1 MELAR
6 AKRYRDKISRIIH
19 SITDI
24 KDWASSQE
32 VFLEDRKTRLATY
45 KAFQEA
51 VEAITDIV
59 AMMVKDLGEIPKD
72 DYTNI
77 ETLYNKKIISSELKK
92 AIKEAN
98 GLRNRVVHEYNGIL
112 DEVAYASIM
121 KLIDDMED
129 FARVVE
135 EWVSK
140 NL

>member
-1 MELAR
+1 MELGR
-6 AKRYRDKISRIIH
+6 AKRYRDKISRIIQK
-19 SITDI
+19 ITDI

-77 ETLYNKKIISSELKK
+77 ETLYHKKIISSELKN

>member
-6 AKRYRDKISRIIH
+6 AKRYRDKISRIIQ

>member
-1 MELAR
+1 MELSR
-6 AKRYRDKISRIIH
+6 AKRYKDKVSKIIQN
-19 SITDI
+19 IRDI
-24 KDWASSQE
+24 KEWASSEE

-72 DYTNI
+72 DYTNLEI
-77 ETLYNKKIISSELKK
+77 IHNKNIISSELKK

-98 GLRNRVVHEYNGIL
+98 GLRNRVVHEYNGIV

-121 KLIDDMED
+121 SLLEYIEE
-129 FARVVE
+129 FTRVTE
-135 EWVSK
+135 KWLLK

>member
-1 MELAR
+1 MELSR
-6 AKRYRDKISRIIH
+6 AKRYKDKVSKIIQN
-19 SITDI
+19 IGDI
-24 KDWASSQE
+24 KEWASSEE

-72 DYTNI
+72 DYTNLEI
-77 ETLYNKKIISSELKK
+77 IHNKNIISSELKK

-98 GLRNRVVHEYNGIL
+98 GLRNRVVHEYNGIV

-121 KLIDDMED
+121 RLLGDIEE
-129 FARVVE
+129 FARVAGK
-135 EWVSK
+135 WVSK

>member
-1 MELAR
+1 MELSR
-6 AKRYRDKISRIIH
+6 AKRYKDKVSKIIQN
-19 SITDI
+19 IRDI
-24 KDWASSQE
+24 KEWAYSEE

-72 DYTNI
+72 DYTNLEI
-77 ETLYNKKIISSELKK
+77 IHNKNIISSELKK

-98 GLRNRVVHEYNGIL
+98 GLRNRVVHEYNGIV

-121 KLIDDMED
+121 SLLEYIEE
-129 FARVVE
+129 FTRVTE
-135 EWVSK
+135 KWLLK

>member
-1 MELAR
+1 MELGR
-6 AKRYRDKISRIIH
+6 AKRYRDKISRIIQN
-19 SITDI
+19 ITDI

-77 ETLYNKKIISSELKK
+77 ETLYNKKIISSELKN

-98 GLRNRVVHEYNGIL
+98 GLRNRVVHEYNGIV